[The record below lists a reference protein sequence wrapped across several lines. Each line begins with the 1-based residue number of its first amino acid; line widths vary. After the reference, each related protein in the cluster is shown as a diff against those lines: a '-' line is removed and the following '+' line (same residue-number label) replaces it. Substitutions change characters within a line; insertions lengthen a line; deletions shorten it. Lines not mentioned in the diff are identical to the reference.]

1 MTCPISSSRTSLSS
15 LSVLFFHAN
24 QKVHALMPTF
34 QHRGTLLPQQNGTAD
49 GAADRSVEGVAEEEA
64 EQTAEEETAQA
75 PDGSVVGAAEGAAKG
90 AAVATD
96 GKQTTTSTCLF
107 SCCATNQ
114 SGRMSSAC
122 SGEISF
128 DIHTD

>member
-1 MTCPISSSRTSLSS
+1 MSLNP
-15 LSVLFFHAN
+15 FFHAN

-34 QHRGTLLPQQNGTAD
+34 QHRGTLLPQQSGTAD
-49 GAADRSVEGVAEEEA
+49 GAADGSVEGAAEEEA
-64 EQTAEEETAQA
+64 NETAEEETAQA
-75 PDGSVVGAAEGAAKG
+75 LDGSVDGAAEGAAKKG
-90 AAVATD
+90 AFAKN

-107 SCCATNQ
+107 SCCAPNQ
-114 SGRMSSAC
+114 SGRTPSVN